1 MRRFRKPSMPTPGP
15 ANARTYRVAL
25 EGFSEFER
33 GMLASF
39 FRLAERRTPAYV
51 QVDDSTQGD
60 LIVANADRAQLLERI
75 VAARRVNDTVF
86 VGAKAP
92 REAIA
97 RVERPIE
104 PTQILRELDQLVALR
119 TVRIGLDLELPI
131 PSLQSEPDTVDLLL
145 HDISLPDAQD
155 AVGSTADDASPCPGD
170 GGGRAVLVVDDS
182 PIARKFLDARL
193 QHLGYVVQTVAS
205 GEHAVELA
213 ARQRFSIVFLD
224 VGLAADAAGSRLDG
238 LQVCQLIQQRSRQRG
253 EAAPA
258 VVLVT
263 GSASS
268 AERVRGS
275 LAGCNGYLTKP
286 LLEAEFIAMLGSV
299 DPLFRRQ
306 TAGAIG

>member
-15 ANARTYRVAL
+15 ATARTYRVAL

-104 PTQILRELDQLVALR
+104 PMQILRELDQLVALR

-131 PSLQSEPDTVDLLL
+131 AGLQPVPSSVDLLL
-145 HDISLPDAQD
+145 HDISLPNAGHPADNDAPS
-155 AVGSTADDASPCPGD
+155 AGH

-182 PIARKFLDARL
+182 AIARKFLDARL
-193 QHLGYVVQTVAS
+193 QRLGYMVQTAAS
-205 GEHAVELA
+205 GEHAIELA
-213 ARQRFSIVFLD
+213 ARQHFSIVFLD
-224 VGLAADAAGSRLDG
+224 LGLAPGGTAGPQLDG
-238 LQVCQLIQQRSRQRG
+238 LQVCQQIRQRAQQWG
-253 EAAPA
+253 EVAPA
-258 VVLVT
+258 VVFVT
-263 GSASS
+263 GNASP

-275 LAGCNGYLTKP
+275 LVGCDGYLTKP
-286 LLEAEFIAMLGSV
+286 LLEAEFIEVLGTV
-299 DPLFRRQ
+299 DPLFRQ
-306 TAGAIG
+306 QAVGAAG

>member
-1 MRRFRKPSMPTPGP
+1 MSTLRSTE
-15 ANARTYRVAL
+15 ARTYRVAL

-51 QVDDSTQGD
+51 HVSDSTQGD
-60 LIVANADRAQLLERI
+60 LIVANADQAKLVERI
-75 VAARRVNDTVF
+75 VASRRVNDTVF

-97 RVERPIE
+97 HVERPIE

-119 TVRIGLDLELPI
+119 TVRIGLDLELPVS
-131 PSLQSEPDTVDLLL
+131 SLQVAPTTVDLLL
-145 HDISLPDAQD
+145 HDI
-155 AVGSTADDASPCPGD
+155 ADEEASRPAR

-193 QHLGYVVQTVAS
+193 QRLGYVVQTAAS
-205 GEHAVELA
+205 GEQALELA

-224 VGLAADAAGSRLDG
+224 VGLAPGDTAGSQLDG
-238 LQVCQLIQQRSRQRG
+238 LQVCQRIRQRAQQCG

-263 GSASS
+263 GSTSS

-275 LAGCNGYLTKP
+275 LVGCDGYLTKP
-286 LLEAEFIAMLGSV
+286 LLEAEFIDVLGTV
-299 DPLFRRQ
+299 DPLFREP
-306 TAGAIG
+306 AIAALG

>member
-1 MRRFRKPSMPTPGP
+1 MPTPGS
-15 ANARTYRVAL
+15 ANARIYRVAL

-39 FRLAERRTPAYV
+39 FRLAERRTPVYV
-51 QVDDSTQGD
+51 HVDDSTQGE

-131 PSLQSEPDTVDLLL
+131 AGLQVEASTVDLLL
-145 HDISLPDAQD
+145 HDIDP
-155 AVGSTADDASPCPGD
+155 PCPGH

-182 PIARKFLDARL
+182 PIARKFLDTRL
-193 QHLGYVVQTVAS
+193 QRLGYVVQTAAS
-205 GEHAVELA
+205 GEEAIGLA

-224 VGLAADAAGSRLDG
+224 VGLEADAAAGSRLDG
-238 LQVCQLIQQRSRQRG
+238 LQVCQRIQQRAQQRG
-253 EAAPA
+253 EAAPGI
-258 VVLVT
+258 VLVT

-268 AERVRGS
+268 AERVHAS
-275 LAGCNGYLTKP
+275 LAGCAGYLTKP
-286 LLEAEFIAMLGSV
+286 LLEAEFIAMLGTV

-306 TAGAIG
+306 AAGAIG